1 MKNIEKLY
9 TDPSNPGSFS
19 GIDGFLRANKNIKRS
34 DLLNYLK
41 NSETYTLHKPKRKKF
56 YRRQV
61 IVPSIDHTWQI
72 DLLDVSKIKDENDNH
87 TFLFVCIDCFSKKAW
102 VVKMKDKSAKSSV
115 AAFKTILKISNRKPQ
130 KIQADKGSEFFNK
143 EFKKLCNDLKIHL
156 YSTFSELKAC
166 IVERFN
172 RTLREKMQR
181 YFTFKDSN
189 RFIEVLDDIVSSYN
203 NSYHRSIKQTPNSV
217 KKEDEGKIYLN
228 LYKYNKQDGPK
239 CEIKIDLKINDKVR
253 ISKSKATF
261 EKGYTPNWTIE
272 YFLIEKIIPT
282 SPPTYILKD
291 LLGEELSGS
300 FYEQELQKVE
310 QQEEVFRIEK
320 ILQTKTVSK
329 KKFFLIKW
337 LGWPEKFNSWEPES
351 NLKK

>member
-1 MKNIEKLY
+1 MKNIEELY

-181 YFTFKDSN
+181 YFT
-189 RFIEVLDDIVSSYN
+189 
-203 NSYHRSIKQTPNSV
+203 
-217 KKEDEGKIYLN
+217 
-228 LYKYNKQDGPK
+228 
-239 CEIKIDLKINDKVR
+239 LKIVID
-253 ISKSKATF
+253 T
-261 EKGYTPNWTIE
+261 
-272 YFLIEKIIPT
+272 
-282 SPPTYILKD
+282 LK
-291 LLGEELSGS
+291 
-300 FYEQELQKVE
+300 F
-310 QQEEVFRIEK
+310 
-320 ILQTKTVSK
+320 
-329 KKFFLIKW
+329 
-337 LGWPEKFNSWEPES
+337 
-351 NLKK
+351 